1 MGPIRLKYILLMFIF
16 SHHIDLTISATT
28 NDKLLVAA
36 GIVTAALMSSSYGY
50 YSWTPSV
57 IALLTAILLLTLI
70 PTQSDAGSTCTAS
83 GYAIDLIYQH
93 TDSDYQQLRL
103 PNQDIVLT
111 IGVPGRQ
118 GMLSLLR
125 QLIPPLVYPGTLTE
139 WSVPSYK
146 GQGSLLQT
154 PGSRILDSLS
164 HTSPASKA

>member
-70 PTQSDAGSTCTAS
+70 PTQSDADANGVVGAVIQGSRVTS
-83 GYAIDLIYQH
+83 SDPWL
-93 TDSDYQQLRL
+93 TDSGQPL
-103 PNQDIVLT
+103 PYIT
-111 IGVPGRQ
+111 SIQ
-118 GMLSLLR
+118 GIANVAGQTKLLALNTGLW
-125 QLIPPLVYPGTLTE
+125 QPFNPAGTSFQNAVCE
-139 WSVPSYK
+139 
-146 GQGSLLQT
+146 
-154 PGSRILDSLS
+154 I
-164 HTSPASKA
+164 